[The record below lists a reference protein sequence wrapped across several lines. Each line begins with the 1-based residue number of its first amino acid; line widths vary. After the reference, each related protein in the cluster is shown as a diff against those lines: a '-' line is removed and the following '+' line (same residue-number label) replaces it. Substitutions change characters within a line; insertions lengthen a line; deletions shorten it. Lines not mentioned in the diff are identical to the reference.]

1 MNVSIFKFLVLG
13 IAGVGKT
20 SLKRLLQQLD
30 RPIGRISTG
39 LADNPIKAF
48 VGSVSES
55 ALLGVDE
62 KDNGKWEVIDETK
75 LMQLIAR
82 TYQLN
87 ATPSA
92 PKNEEVHDFMESQS
106 NVDPAIE
113 KVLGQFID
121 LLVNNKSERK
131 ENSLTLIHFID
142 SGGQPQYHEL
152 LPLFVQHLS
161 TIIYAINLSE
171 RMDYHP
177 MIYLYGEDCKP
188 VGDPYKSPFS
198 QKEVLH
204 QCVRATYDAVPPP
217 KVAVVGTHR
226 DNENACSEKKKD
238 KDIIIRELVPPEARV
253 EKNGAETIWDVNGHE
268 PNSYDHEVAN
278 ELRQAIVHHSKSNT
292 SLVILPIKWFV
303 LEELIAG
310 SAMKG
315 IVSLRR
321 CFEIAQRLD
330 IDEPGLKAALH
341 HIVKYNIFLWYDNVP
356 MLKDIAFSSPQV
368 ILKIITDLVQCKHNP
383 AEICGPGFKGS
394 WRSKFVD
401 HAIISHDFLSHD
413 HFKKYFVQDNFTVK
427 HFTALMCHLFVMV
440 HLKDDDYLMP
450 ALLDPLNDKKVYK
463 DNPRVDPLLV
473 CFPNVIVPRGLFSCL
488 VVFLQ
493 KECSLVENKIV
504 PVCLYRNCVS
514 FKHNKF
520 PARFTI
526 IDSVCY
532 IEIHFESEISNGKP
546 CREIKQLIHSGITTI
561 SSEVLHYSGWK
572 DLNYGFSCSCN
583 HIAVPYVNDLS
594 KAACSNCEKDMVLTS
609 QHTIWLMEKDG
620 VSGMLHAC
628 QIINKIVKIEFSL
641 LIILLVSCNIF
652 ISGQNV

>member
-1 MNVSIFKFLVLG
+1 MKQGAVNVSIFKFLVLG

-450 ALLDPLNDKKVYK
+450 ALLDPLNDKK
-463 DNPRVDPLLV
+463 LLS
-473 CFPNVIVPRGLFSCL
+473 G
-488 VVFLQ
+488 FLT
-493 KECSLVENKIV
+493 E
-504 PVCLYRNCVS
+504 
-514 FKHNKF
+514 
-520 PARFTI
+520 
-526 IDSVCY
+526 
-532 IEIHFESEISNGKP
+532 
-546 CREIKQLIHSGITTI
+546 
-561 SSEVLHYSGWK
+561 
-572 DLNYGFSCSCN
+572 
-583 HIAVPYVNDLS
+583 
-594 KAACSNCEKDMVLTS
+594 
-609 QHTIWLMEKDG
+609 
-620 VSGMLHAC
+620 GMLFGGK
-628 QIINKIVKIEFSL
+628 QDSPSV
-641 LIILLVSCNIF
+641 LV
-652 ISGQNV
+652 